1 MLATFS
7 WPTKEYPRFGFAW
20 GGCLA
25 SIFVSRGRLK
35 KRFVCAKSS
44 WMAVEGMGWLI
55 SLTPPR
61 FLSRRRRESQKSCFW
76 EGVPKKRDMSRVSA
90 LRAAIL
96 KVVDE
101 SDGEE
106 V

>member
-1 MLATFS
+1 
-7 WPTKEYPRFGFAW
+7 
-20 GGCLA
+20 
-25 SIFVSRGRLK
+25 
-35 KRFVCAKSS
+35 
-44 WMAVEGMGWLI
+44 MGWLI

-106 V
+106 VYVKSETVKMVVIESDEVCLLMTS